1 MSDAINGYDVEYDE
15 LADIIFE
22 LGYDT
27 NENVLRADGSRIRTD
42 EAVIVESF

>member
-1 MSDAINGYDVEYDE
+1 
-15 LADIIFE
+15 

-42 EAVIVESF
+42 EAVIVESFWYET